1 MKTYKNLI
9 TELNKYEKE
18 TVKQARQL
26 FLKQLGHKKYVE
38 AGLSKKDPVKAFER
52 SNREARSNP
61 RNPFVSPRRES
72 ENVIGAFQDT
82 EPGQKGRGNRID
94 PKTGKVSRYDPTR
107 ARHKEMRGLSKS
119 KAANIQKIVRRS
131 GADQQ
136 GYSLDSVHKNLGGSQ
151 NRRIYQ
157 KAFSGT
163 ELEKV
168 AGDLSMFPKVKSY
181 GDLGAPTTVNI
192 PKGKIPEPP
201 KIKPP
206 TTFKPP
212 KGSVGAMRS
221 PVKPKTFQ
229 KVLKVL
235 GRNKK
240 LALGALAVGGAVKGI
255 QALRG
260 KNK

>member
-1 MKTYKNLI
+1 MKSYKEFI

-18 TVKQARQL
+18 TVKMARQL

-38 AGLSKKDPVKAFER
+38 AGLSKKDPVKAFQR

-61 RNPFVSPRRES
+61 RNPYVSPRRES

-94 PKTGKVSRYDPTR
+94 PETGKVSRYDPTKV
-107 ARHKEMRGLSKS
+107 RHKELRGVSKKKS
-119 KAANIQKIVRRS
+119 ADIQKIMRKT
-131 GADQQ
+131 GDKQI
-136 GYSLDSVHKNLGGSQ
+136 DSVYKNIGGSQ
-151 NRRIYQ
+151 SRRIYQ
-157 KAFSGT
+157 PAFSGT
-163 ELEKV
+163 ELER
-168 AGDLSMFPKVKSY
+168 AAREMDMFPKTKIGS
-181 GDLGAPTTVNI
+181 PTLASI

-240 LALGALAVGGAVKGI
+240 LALGALTVGGAVAGI

-260 KNK
+260 KNN

>member
-1 MKTYKNLI
+1 MKNFNQFI

-82 EPGQKGRGNRID
+82 EPGQKGRGNRVD
-94 PKTGKVSRYDPTR
+94 PETGRITKYDPTK
-107 ARHKEMRGLSKS
+107 ARHKELRGVSKKKS
-119 KAANIQKIVRRS
+119 ADIQKLYKTTGDKMKS
-131 GADQQ
+131 DL
-136 GYSLDSVHKNLGGSQ
+136 YKNIGGSQ

-157 KAFSGT
+157 PAFSGT
-163 ELEKV
+163 ELERAAKEM
-168 AGDLSMFPKVKSY
+168 DMFPKTNIGS
-181 GDLGAPTTVNI
+181 PTTRNI

-201 KIKPP
+201 KIKPSS
-206 TTFKPP
+206 TFKPP
-212 KGSVGAMRS
+212 KGSVGAMKS

-229 KVLKVL
+229 KGLKVL
-235 GRNKK
+235 GKNKK
-240 LALGALAVGGAVKGI
+240 FALGALAVGAGI
-255 QALRG
+255 AGVRALRNR
-260 KNK
+260 KN

>member
-1 MKTYKNLI
+1 MKNFNQFI

-38 AGLSKKDPVKAFER
+38 AGLSKKDPVKAFQR

-61 RNPFVSPRRES
+61 RNPYVSPRRES
-72 ENVIGAFQDT
+72 ENVIGDFQDR
-82 EPGQKGRGNRID
+82 EPGQKGRGNRVD
-94 PKTGKVSRYDPTR
+94 PETGKVSRYDPTKV
-107 ARHKEMRGLSKS
+107 RHKELRGVSKKKS
-119 KAANIQKIVRRS
+119 ADIQKIMRKT
-131 GADQQ
+131 GDKQI
-136 GYSLDSVHKNLGGSQ
+136 DSVYKNIGGSQ
-151 NRRIYQ
+151 SRRIYQ
-157 KAFSGT
+157 PAFSGT
-163 ELEKV
+163 ELER
-168 AGDLSMFPKVKSY
+168 AAREMDMFPKTKIGS
-181 GDLGAPTTVNI
+181 PTLASI

-255 QALRG
+255 QALRNR
-260 KNK
+260 KN